1 MTRYE
6 IIKMNEQLFKLMRKN
21 SIDTGDVQYLA
32 LFEEYKRMKAKK
44 HKVSYIVCFLSE
56 KYDVTE
62 RGIYKIIKR
71 FGERVKV

>member
-6 IIKMNEQLFKLMRKN
+6 IIKMNEQLFKLMKKN
-21 SIDTGDVQYLA
+21 SIDIGDVQYLA
-32 LFEEYKRMKAKK
+32 LFEEYKRMKVKK
-44 HKVSYIVCFLSE
+44 HKVSYIVCFLSD

>member
-6 IIKMNEQLFKLMRKN
+6 IIKMNEQLFKLMKKN
-21 SIDTGDVQYLA
+21 SIDIGYVQYLA

-44 HKVSYIVCFLSE
+44 HKVSYIVCFLSD

>member
-6 IIKMNEQLFKLMRKN
+6 IIKMNEQLFKLMKKN
-21 SIDTGDVQYLA
+21 SIDIGDVQYLA

-44 HKVSYIVCFLSE
+44 HKVSYIVYFLSD